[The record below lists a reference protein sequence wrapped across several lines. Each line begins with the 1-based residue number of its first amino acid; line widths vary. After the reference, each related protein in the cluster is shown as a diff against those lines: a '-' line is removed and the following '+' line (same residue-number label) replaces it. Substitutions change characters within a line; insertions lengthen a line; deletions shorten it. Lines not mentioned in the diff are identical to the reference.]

1 MTDIRVRLAGITKRF
16 GPVVAN
22 DDVDLELRAGEV
34 HAVVGENGAG
44 KSTLMSV
51 LYGSVQ
57 PDSGRILARGTEVGF
72 DSPRAAIAAGIGMVH
87 QHFQLFESL
96 SVTDNVIYGAEPTRR
111 GLLDRR
117 RARERVA
124 ALVEEYGSPLSPTAI
139 VETLP
144 MGLRQQVEI
153 LKALYRGAD
162 VLILDEPTAVL
173 TPAETALLFAS
184 IRRLA
189 ERGTAV
195 ALVTHKLDEVM
206 QVSDRVTVL
215 RQGAVVASPAT
226 ASTTPAALAHAM
238 TGRDI
243 EAATNDEPGPVG
255 PAVLEVTDLRA
266 DPVRVDRLEV
276 RAGEIV
282 GIAGVA
288 GNGQSELVRA
298 VVGLRPASGTV
309 RIAGVDVTRGDVR
322 RRRAAGLA
330 YVPEDRGAVGS
341 ARSLSIAEN
350 LAVGHLRRGWLNPAK
365 VRAFAAD
372 LMRKHDVRGAG
383 PEATVASL
391 SGGNAQKV
399 VLARE
404 LEHRAPLLVAENP
417 TQGVDIGAIEYIH
430 RELLAYRAAGHGVLL
445 VSNELSE
452 LIALADR
459 VHVMVD
465 GRFVASVDRAD
476 LSEQR
481 LGEAMTNATAPDA
494 AVTTALV
501 PPDQGA
507 SIAADG
513 SADTTQDP
521 AITEGRPDGDARA

>member
-1 MTDIRVRLAGITKRF
+1 MTESRVRLAGITKRF

-51 LYGSVQ
+51 LYGSVR
-57 PDSGRILARGTEVGF
+57 PDSGQILARGTEVSF

-87 QHFQLFESL
+87 QHFQLFESM

-124 ALVEEYGSPLSPTAI
+124 ALVEEYGSPLSPTAT
-139 VETLP
+139 VGSLP

-173 TPAETALLFAS
+173 TPAETTLLFTS

-189 ERGTAV
+189 ERGTVV

-215 RQGAVVASPAT
+215 RQGKVVAAMPT
-226 ASTTPAALAHAM
+226 TSTNPRALARAM

-243 EAATNDEPGPVG
+243 EIATNDQPSTVG
-255 PAVLEVTDLRA
+255 AAVLEVTDLRTGMVHC
-266 DPVRVDRLEV
+266 DELVV

-288 GNGQSELVRA
+288 GNGQSELVQA
-298 VVGLRPASGTV
+298 TVGLRPSVGSV
-309 RIAGVDVTRGDVR
+309 RIAGRDVSREDVR
-322 RRRAAGLA
+322 GRRAAGLA

-341 ARSLSIAEN
+341 ARSLSVQDN
-350 LAVGHLRRGWLNPAK
+350 LAVGHYRKGWLKPAVLRR
-365 VRAFAAD
+365 FAAD
-372 LMRKHDVRGAG
+372 LMGRHDVRGAG
-383 PEATVASL
+383 PDALMSSL

-417 TQGVDIGAIEYIH
+417 TQGVDVGAIEYIH
-430 RELLAYRAAGHGVLL
+430 RELLDYRAAGHGVLL

-465 GRFVASVDRAD
+465 GRFVAAIDRAD
-476 LSEQR
+476 LTEQR
-481 LGEAMTNATAPDA
+481 VGEAMTNATE
-494 AVTTALV
+494 VL
-501 PPDQGA
+501 
-507 SIAADG
+507 S
-513 SADTTQDP
+513 
-521 AITEGRPDGDARA
+521 

>member
-1 MTDIRVRLAGITKRF
+1 MTDARVRLAGITKRF

-34 HAVVGENGAG
+34 HAIVGENGAG

-51 LYGSVQ
+51 LYGSVR
-57 PDSGRILARGTEVGF
+57 PDEGRIVARGEDIGF
-72 DSPRAAIAAGIGMVH
+72 DSPKAAIAAGIGMVH
-87 QHFQLFESL
+87 QHFQLFESM
-96 SVTDNVIYGAEPTRR
+96 SVTDNVIYGAEPVKR
-111 GLLDRR
+111 GFLDRPGAR
-117 RARERVA
+117 RRVA
-124 ALVEEYGSPLSPTAI
+124 ALVEEYGSTLDPAATVAS
-139 VETLP
+139 LP

-153 LKALYRGAD
+153 MKALYRGAD

-173 TPAETALLFAS
+173 TPAETALLFTS
-184 IRRLA
+184 VRRLA

-215 RQGAVVASPAT
+215 RRGAVVDSLAT
-226 ASTTPAALAHAM
+226 AATTPAKLAHLM

-243 EAATNDEPGPVG
+243 EAATNDAPHEPGE
-255 PAVLEVTDLRA
+255 AVLEVTDLRA
-266 DPVRVDRLEV
+266 APVHVDRLTV

-288 GNGQSELVRA
+288 GNGQSELVQA
-298 VVGLRPASGTV
+298 VVGLRSASGTV
-309 RIAGVDVTRGDVR
+309 RIASADVSRADLR

-341 ARSLSIAEN
+341 ARSLSITEN
-350 LAVGHLRRGWLNPAK
+350 LAVGHFRKGWLKPA
-365 VRAFAAD
+365 RLREFAAE
-372 LMRKHDVRGAG
+372 LMRRHDVRGAG
-383 PEATVASL
+383 PDAPVSSL

-430 RELLAYRAAGHGVLL
+430 RELLDYRAAGHGVLL

-465 GRFVASVDRAD
+465 GRFVAAFDRAD

-481 LGEAMTNATAPDA
+481 LGEAMTNATDEAP
-494 AVTTALV
+494 ALT
-501 PPDQGA
+501 PPGE
-507 SIAADG
+507 
-513 SADTTQDP
+513 DT
-521 AITEGRPDGDARA
+521 

>member
-1 MTDIRVRLAGITKRF
+1 MTEVRVHLAGITKRF
-16 GPVVAN
+16 GRVVAN

-51 LYGSVQ
+51 LYGSAR
-57 PDSGRILARGTEVGF
+57 PDAGRIVARGTDVRF
-72 DSPRAAIAAGIGMVH
+72 DSPRDAIAAGIGMVH

-117 RARERVA
+117 RARERVG
-124 ALVEEYGSPLSPTAI
+124 ALVEEYGSPLSPTAA
-139 VETLP
+139 VGTLP

-153 LKALYRGAD
+153 FKALYRGAD

-173 TPAETALLFAS
+173 TPAETALLFTS
-184 IRRLA
+184 VRRLA
-189 ERGTAV
+189 AQGTAIV
-195 ALVTHKLDEVM
+195 LVTHKLDEVM

-215 RQGAVVASPAT
+215 RQGAVVASMET
-226 ASTTPAALAHAM
+226 ASTTPAALAQAM

-243 EAATNDEPGPVG
+243 ETATNDEPAVVG
-255 PAVLEVTDLRA
+255 SAVLEVTDLRIPA
-266 DPVRVDRLEV
+266 EGTRAAVHCERLEV

-288 GNGQSELVRA
+288 GNGQSELVQA
-298 VVGLRPASGTV
+298 AVGLRPASGTV
-309 RIAGVDVTRGDVR
+309 RIAGADVSRADVQG
-322 RRRAAGLA
+322 RRAAGLA

-341 ARSLSIAEN
+341 ARSLSIRDN
-350 LAVGHLRRGWLNPAK
+350 LVVGHYRTGWLKPAVLRR
-365 VRAFAAD
+365 FAAE
-372 LMRKHDVRGAG
+372 LMTRHDVRGAG
-383 PEATVASL
+383 PDASMASL

-404 LEHRAPLLVAENP
+404 LAHRAPLLVAENP
-417 TQGVDIGAIEYIH
+417 TQGVDVGAIEYIH

-465 GRFVASVDRAD
+465 GRFVAAFERDE
-476 LSEQR
+476 LSEQH
-481 LGEAMTNATAPDA
+481 LGAAMTNAAGAA
-494 AVTTALV
+494 AVTAALA
-501 PPDQGA
+501 PPTEPAGPA
-507 SIAADG
+507 GPAHAAD
-513 SADTTQDP
+513 P
-521 AITEGRPDGDARA
+521 A

>member
-1 MTDIRVRLAGITKRF
+1 MTEHRVRLAGITKRF

-34 HAVVGENGAG
+34 HAIVGENGAG

-51 LYGSVQ
+51 LYGSVR
-57 PDSGRILARGTEVGF
+57 PDSGQILARGAEVTF
-72 DSPRAAIAAGIGMVH
+72 DSPKAAIAAGIGMVH

-117 RARERVA
+117 AARARVA
-124 ALVEEYGSPLSPTAI
+124 TLVEEYGSTLDPAAI
-139 VETLP
+139 VSSLP

-153 LKALYRGAD
+153 MKALYRGAD

-173 TPAETALLFAS
+173 TPAETALLFTS
-184 IRRLA
+184 VRRLT
-189 ERGTAV
+189 ERGTAI

-215 RQGAVVASPAT
+215 RRGAVVESLAT
-226 ASTTPAALAHAM
+226 SATTPAKLAHLM

-243 EAATNDEPGPVG
+243 EAATNDAPHEPGE
-255 PAVLEVTDLRA
+255 AVLEVTDLRA
-266 DPVRVDRLEV
+266 APVHVERLTV

-288 GNGQSELVRA
+288 GNGQSELVQA
-298 VVGLRPASGTV
+298 VVGLRSATGTV
-309 RIAGVDVTRGDVR
+309 RIASVDVTRADVR
-322 RRRAAGLA
+322 RRRDAGLA

-341 ARSLSIAEN
+341 ARSLSITEN
-350 LAVGHLRRGWLNPAK
+350 LAVGHYRKGWLKPAK
-365 VRAFAAD
+365 LREFAAD

-383 PEATVASL
+383 PDATVSSL

-430 RELLAYRAAGHGVLL
+430 RELLDYRAAGHGVLL

-465 GRFVASVDRAD
+465 GRFVAAVDRAD
-476 LSEQR
+476 LTEQR
-481 LGEAMTNATAPDA
+481 LGEAMTNATSAEA
-494 AVTTALV
+494 TALT
-501 PPDQGA
+501 PPP
-507 SIAADG
+507 AADPAAPAAPAAPG
-513 SADTTQDP
+513 RPDGLGEADDSAG
-521 AITEGRPDGDARA
+521 TEGRP